1 MSPEKK
7 VKSVSPTDSPADSPG
22 SAKPKGP
29 DFAPKQL
36 ATIRES
42 LLERRSGLLQQ
53 QENQLSALNS
63 PEKHHIADLEEMG
76 ADGADTDQLCA
87 LVDLN
92 SSNID
97 QIDLALKKLDAGNYG
112 VCESCME
119 PIPAARLEFLPFA
132 ALCVECQQKKELN
145 TQVTDALET

>member
-1 MSPEKK
+1 MTPEKK
-7 VKSVSPTDSPADSPG
+7 VKSVSPTDSPDVAQT
-22 SAKPKGP
+22 KGP
-29 DFAPKQL
+29 NFGPKQL

-42 LLERRSGLLQQ
+42 LLKRRSGLLQQ

-76 ADGADTDQLCA
+76 GDGADTDQLCA

-97 QIDLALKKLDAGNYG
+97 QIDLALKKLDTGNYG
-112 VCESCME
+112 VCESCQE

-132 ALCVECQQKKELN
+132 SLCVECQQKKELN
-145 TQVTDALET
+145 TQLMDASES

>member
-1 MSPEKK
+1 MTPEKK
-7 VKSVSPTDSPADSPG
+7 VNSDSPDAVQ
-22 SAKPKGP
+22 PKGP
-29 DFAPKQL
+29 HFAPKQL

-53 QENQLSALNS
+53 QENQLSALNT
-63 PEKHHIADLEEMG
+63 PEKHHIAALEEIG

-87 LVDLN
+87 LVDLS

-97 QIDLALKKLDAGNYG
+97 QIDSALKKLDAGDYG
-112 VCESCME
+112 VCESCKL

-132 ALCVECQQKKELN
+132 ALCVECQQEKELDA
-145 TQVTDALET
+145 QATDVSET

>member
-1 MSPEKK
+1 MSKTPEKK
-7 VKSVSPTDSPADSPG
+7 VNSDSSGRKSSKRTRQFSPG
-22 SAKPKGP
+22 E
-29 DFAPKQL
+29 L
-36 ATIRES
+36 ASIREA
-42 LLERRSGLLQQ
+42 LLTRRSSLLQQ
-53 QENQLSALNS
+53 QENQLNALTS

-97 QIDLALKKLDAGNYG
+97 QIDLALKKLDTGDYG
-112 VCESCME
+112 ICESCKE

-132 ALCVECQQKKELN
+132 AMCVACQQKKELN
-145 TQVTDALET
+145 TQIADASET

>member
-1 MSPEKK
+1 MTPEKK
-7 VKSVSPTDSPADSPG
+7 VNSDSPDAVQ
-22 SAKPKGP
+22 PKGL
-29 DFAPKQL
+29 DFTPKQL
-36 ATIRES
+36 RTIRKS
-42 LLERRSGLLQQ
+42 LLERRSGLVQQ
-53 QENQLSALNS
+53 QENQLSALHS

-76 ADGADTDQLCA
+76 GDGADTDQLCA

-145 TQVTDALET
+145 TQMTDASEA

>member
-7 VKSVSPTDSPADSPG
+7 VNSDSPDAVKSK
-22 SAKPKGP
+22 SAN
-29 DFAPKQL
+29 FAPKAL

-42 LLERRSGLLQQ
+42 LLERRSSLLQQ

-92 SSNID
+92 SSNLD
-97 QIDLALKKLDAGNYG
+97 QIDLALTKLDAGNYG
-112 VCESCME
+112 ICENCQE
-119 PIPAARLEFLPFA
+119 PIPPARLEFLPFA
-132 ALCVECQQKKELN
+132 ALCVGCQEQKELN
-145 TQVTDALET
+145 TQIADASET